1 MPSSRRERAWSL
13 AALLVAIVALL
24 LVASTWRTF
33 GHTWDEPEHLAA
45 GLERLDLG
53 RYDYDIQHPPL
64 GRMLLALGPYLAGA
78 RTTLTPPDVARGEVP
93 TDPGGRWA
101 YTAVAEDWTLDDP
114 RDAFA
119 FGLNGAPEG
128 MRVLYG
134 EGGYD
139 TYLSLARAGALPF
152 LALALW
158 ATWLWARRVM
168 SGAGATL
175 AVACAALTPALLGHS
190 GLAALDVPA
199 AATAALALYA
209 LHRWLDEP
217 SWRSAVAFGAAAG
230 LAIGTKLSAVPF
242 LVVGLVAYSAA
253 AWRCASAPGRSSGE
267 AASPLASAPLLG
279 PARLGG
285 VLVTG
290 AITAAILTYAYGP
303 RLALLTDD
311 AHRYSALL
319 GWWFGD
325 AGALH
330 DAAYSIAA
338 HVPVPA
344 VVPLLSGGLG
354 ALVAHN
360 ESRNAMYLLGESSG
374 EGWWYFYPVALA
386 VKTPLPML
394 AIGLAGLGL
403 QLRDG
408 WRRRERWMLAVPLS
422 FVALLAFCCAF
433 VRINIGVRHVL
444 VLYVFL
450 AIGMAHA
457 LVTLWNAAATDAQ
470 GLRAAARTPPPR
482 VIALR
487 ALAIAALAWQAWPAA
502 TAHPDYLPWFNEAV
516 RQPRNVLVDSDLD
529 WGQDLRRLAR
539 RARELRLPALTLA
552 YAGTADLSKEALPPL
567 RTLPPAVRAEGW
579 IAVTELARLQ
589 SRSATGG
596 DGYRW
601 LDTYG
606 VRERIGHTIDLY
618 YVPPGSR

>member
-1 MPSSRRERAWSL
+1 MPSSGRERAWPL

-78 RTTLTPPDVARGEVP
+78 RTTLAPPDVARGEVP
-93 TDPGGRWA
+93 VDPGGRRA
-101 YTAVAEDWTLDDP
+101 YTAVVEDWAVKDP

-134 EGGYD
+134 EGRYD
-139 TYLSLARAGALPF
+139 AYLNLARAGALPF
-152 LALALW
+152 FALALW
-158 ATWLWARRVM
+158 ATWLWARRVL
-168 SGAGATL
+168 SPAGATL
-175 AVACAALTPALLGHS
+175 AVVCTAVTPPLLGHA

-209 LHRWLDEP
+209 LHRWLVTP
-217 SWRSAVAFGAAAG
+217 TWRTACALGAAAG
-230 LAIGTKLSAVPF
+230 LAIGTKLSAMPF

-253 AWRCASAPGRSSGE
+253 AWRCASTADEGGAGAI
-267 AASPLASAPLLG
+267 AAAFDASRLG
-279 PARLGG
+279 ATRLGG
-285 VLVTG
+285 VLVAGGIATV
-290 AITAAILTYAYGP
+290 ILAFAYGP
-303 RLALLTDD
+303 RLVFLTDD

-344 VVPLLSGGLG
+344 IVPLLSGGLG

-394 AIGLAGLGL
+394 ALGLAGLGL

-408 WRRRERWMLAVPLS
+408 WRRRERWTLAVPLS
-422 FVALLAFCCAF
+422 FLALLAFCCAF

-450 AIGMAHA
+450 AIGMAYA
-457 LVTLWNAAATDAQ
+457 LVALWTAAGAPS
-470 GLRAAARTPPPR
+470 RAGR
-482 VIALR
+482 VRSFALR
-487 ALAIAALAWQAWPAA
+487 GIAVAALAWQAWPAVA
-502 TAHPDYLPWFNEAV
+502 SHPDYLPWFNETV
-516 RQPRNVLVDSDLD
+516 RQPRDVLVDSDLD
-529 WGQDLRRLAR
+529 WGQDLKRLAR
-539 RARELRLPALTLA
+539 RAQELHLPSLALA
-552 YAGTADLSKEALPPL
+552 YAGTADLSKEGLPPL
-567 RTLPPAVRAEGW
+567 RMLPGGVRADGW

-589 SRSATGG
+589 SRSAAGT

-618 YVPPGSR
+618 YVPPDRR